1 MRRKEL
7 MARALAAGLAAV
19 QVGGSVGQVVYAAE
33 AIVEEE
39 GITAEAEES
48 SEAKE
53 PTEAEESG
61 EEDGVTEGESEESSE
76 AEEPTEG
83 EESSEAEESTEP
95 EGGTEP
101 STGGIEA
108 EESAEAEST
117 EADTEAEATEP
128 STEDIEDEEPTEGTE
143 SESEAESKEPESEVT
158 EPSIESEE
166 PESTEPSTEGIE
178 AEATEPSTEAQ
189 DEGISKKPMKVPQ
202 KAPAKAEETVVI
214 TVVDVILDD
223 EGNELTRE
231 TRTEDE
237 VDKGTEYSYSAL
249 SDESLTVIGKSGYSG
264 TAEEDITIEF
274 RYHLEEQI
282 MLAADFTVTF
292 DTDGGDSIASQTV
305 AGGTSVTDPGIPTKA
320 GYKFL
325 YWSRYKTGG
334 SAVDISSFK
343 ITEDTTFYAYW
354 REAEHTVT
362 FNYNM
367 AGTPDLEV
375 QVEDDT
381 APDEPARPTRDGYI
395 FTGWTT
401 SKSSAERENYEH
413 FDWKADTKITK
424 DTTYYAKWV
433 PAVSI
438 TITDH
443 FYDLEGNEVAVIP
456 RDTVKMCKGA
466 YFSNSLGNDWWH
478 DGLNK
483 YCGGASLT
491 GYCSATSDWEWIHQY
506 AKAGT
511 LDSDYDV
518 SQLVVDDPAEIEHAY
533 EHFKRETVFYDVSGN
548 ASTGI
553 ETDQRAITNGQKSTS
568 GHATDHYAYGDNTID
583 YYYREIPQYTYE
595 VIDHY
600 GDMVDG
606 NFVEDHQQ
614 SRGKESFRSF
624 YLQYLNKM
632 KVPVNPEGVYT
643 SLAQI
648 KYHGYKV
655 DSQGIE
661 NTVWGAVVTDK
672 AALTAVDETLTGSDV
687 IVKDGVLGSDSDYG
701 TYCVGDTTIDLY
713 YVNSQ
718 WGVTVTDEVYGV
730 DGKLISSTPR
740 QAEYFTKGDRV
751 VMNALTEPGYSVF
764 SIEST
769 SGDALD
775 SANLDGGQAVINSLN
790 QNTAVT
796 FKYTA
801 YPADNT
807 LQVVEVIKNK
817 SGRELSRTEKPIVS
831 YDTPTK
837 YVYTPPTGCSFSRL
851 VKGVYKYPSGEA
863 DAGLTYEGMTGSGF
877 NVAGH
882 MYVELEF
889 VKDIKI
895 TVNKHKL
902 DSTGKEV
909 GVQTDTADYG
919 GTILPDATYDN
930 LPLVKYSYTYTP
942 VGGAE
947 TTVEVTDISNLVGIP
962 LESAGDVTLDAYY
975 QETSAKKYTIKV
987 IDETYAPDGTTL
999 IQRTEREVKE
1009 VPENG
1014 SYTVSAQTPDGYY
1027 NLGKDTVTGT
1037 ATEDGEV
1044 VFKYAKY
1051 ISITVRDVYHDSG
1064 FTKVLEETTREPLLK
1079 KLNESYTVRAKS
1091 RDGYDICDNAGAW
1104 VMQTYYSGSASKDI
1118 EIVIHYRKRAEVKV
1132 VHEYYAEDKST
1143 LLGTVTTDPIY
1154 ISMVNGYPKYT
1165 PVANTTYNN
1174 ELYSVMNPEVV
1185 KETGIAGD
1193 TTITIKYYRDDP
1205 RPKHTVTIID
1215 KYYEPDGVTPIEE
1228 VKRPVET
1235 YPEGS
1240 SPVIKPDPKPG
1251 FDPKDEDK
1259 TIPNISED
1267 TEVIFEYVKRVTVNV
1282 IDEYY
1287 AEDGS
1292 TLVDSVTR
1300 PVETYKPGTGYNIMP
1315 EPVHG
1320 GKTHTVMNPEV
1331 LSGTAT
1337 SDVTIRIK
1345 YRCDEAQKKL
1355 FKIAVYD
1362 EYYGTNGTTLI
1373 ERVLRSNNEYM
1384 EGSSQTFSAAGKS
1397 GYSVFD
1403 PASGTIKVENLG
1415 ADTEVV
1421 FKYKKNKSTSG
1432 GNGGGGSKPV
1442 NPPSGGGGG
1451 GSDPDPKPVTPPVE
1465 PITPP
1470 VTPPENPP
1478 VEPVPPQPIEE
1489 AEKEPVPSIP
1499 VKKEFTITV
1508 VDKCFDRNGTA
1519 LISYDRRLV
1528 ETLEEGSEY
1537 SYSALDLDGFKVK
1550 GVTTHEG
1557 TVHGNL
1563 ILEFTYV
1570 REAQHTITV
1579 VDKYVSTDKI
1589 PYTPE
1594 HPEEIIASSTYT
1606 DTEGGTTYTVL
1617 VTVRQVDTLPE
1628 GSSYEYHAKKPSGFV
1643 VSGPEVLKGTV
1654 GDDLVLEFTYVIDGV
1669 GDLPDDVKKPVDK
1682 DVVKPQKVL
1691 ITVVDKYIS
1700 EKPISNG
1707 EDTVV
1712 EEVIKGKDGRT
1723 YVVTGSVRVV
1733 EAFVDGDGYEY
1744 KALDLDGFKVK
1755 GSRVAR
1761 GKATEDKTVEFV
1773 YTTIEDTQVPA
1784 GVFDHKMSYAKK
1796 TADDDIKTFIPHA
1809 DEPKTGESIPVTST
1823 GFMMLALAFIE
1834 YLKKKFRR

>member
-95 EGGTEP
+95 EGGTED
-101 STGGIEA
+101 
-108 EESAEAEST
+108 EETTETEST

-128 STEDIEDEEPTEGTE
+128 STEDIEDEELTEGTE

-158 EPSIESEE
+158 EPSIESKE
-166 PESTEPSTEGIE
+166 PEGTEPSTEGIE

-189 DEGISKKPMKVPQ
+189 DEGISSKPMKVPQ

-214 TVVDVILDD
+214 TVVDVILDN

-264 TAEEDITIEF
+264 TAKEDITIEF

-305 AGGTSVTDPGIPTKA
+305 AGGTSAADPGAPTKA

-334 SAVDISSFK
+334 SAVDISTFK

-381 APDEPARPTRDGYI
+381 APDEPERPTRDGYI

-401 SKSSAERENYEH
+401 SQSSAERENYEH

-518 SQLVVDDPAEIEHAY
+518 SQLVVDDPADIEHAY
-533 EHFKRETVFYDVSGN
+533 EHFKRETVFYDESGN
-548 ASTGI
+548 TSTGI

-606 NFVEDHQQ
+606 SFVEDHQQ

-713 YVNSQ
+713 YV
-718 WGVTVTDEVYGV
+718 
-730 DGKLISSTPR
+730 
-740 QAEYFTKGDRV
+740 
-751 VMNALTEPGYSVF
+751 
-764 SIEST
+764 
-769 SGDALD
+769 
-775 SANLDGGQAVINSLN
+775 
-790 QNTAVT
+790 
-796 FKYTA
+796 
-801 YPADNT
+801 
-807 LQVVEVIKNK
+807 
-817 SGRELSRTEKPIVS
+817 REKQQR
-831 YDTPTK
+831 
-837 YVYTPPTGCSFSRL
+837 
-851 VKGVYKYPSGEA
+851 
-863 DAGLTYEGMTGSGF
+863 
-877 NVAGH
+877 
-882 MYVELEF
+882 
-889 VKDIKI
+889 KI

-919 GTILPDATYDN
+919 GTILPDATHDN
-930 LPLVKYSYTYTP
+930 LPLVRYSYTYTP

-947 TTVEVTDISNLVGIP
+947 TTVEVTDVSNLVGVP

-999 IQRTEREVKE
+999 IQRTQREVKE

-1267 TEVIFEYVKRVTVNV
+1267 TEVIFEYVKRVTVTV

-1300 PVETYKPGTGYNIMP
+1300 PVETYKPGTGYNITP
-1315 EPVHG
+1315 EPVYG
-1320 GKTHTVMNPEV
+1320 GKTHTVINPEV

-1373 ERVLRSNNEYM
+1373 ERVLRSNNEYA
-1384 EGSSQTFSAAGKS
+1384 EGSSQTFSAVGKS

-1432 GNGGGGSKPV
+1432 GNGGGGSKPDPKPV
-1442 NPPSGGGGG
+1442 TPPSGGGGG

-1465 PITPP
+1465 PVTPP

-1478 VEPVPPQPIEE
+1478 VEPVTPQPIEE

-1537 SYSALDLDGFKVK
+1537 SYSALNLDGFKVK

-1682 DVVKPQKVL
+1682 EVVKPQKVL

>member
-33 AIVEEE
+33 AIVEKE

-76 AEEPTEG
+76 AEEPTEE
-83 EESSEAEESTEP
+83 EESSEAEEHTEP
-95 EGGTEP
+95 EGGTEVGE
-101 STGGIEA
+101 TT
-108 EESAEAEST
+108 EST

-128 STEDIEDEEPTEGTE
+128 STEDIEAEEPTEGTE

-158 EPSIESEE
+158 EPSIESKE
-166 PESTEPSTEGIE
+166 PESESEVTEPSTEGIE

-305 AGGTSVTDPGIPTKA
+305 AGGTSAADPGTPTKA

-334 SAVDISSFK
+334 SAVDFSTFK

-381 APDEPARPTRDGYI
+381 APDEPERPAREGYI

-401 SKSSAERENYEH
+401 SQSSAERENYEH

-433 PAVSI
+433 PAVTI

-466 YFSNSLGNDWWH
+466 YFSNSLGKDWWH

-518 SQLVVDDPAEIEHAY
+518 SQLVVDDPADIEHAY
-533 EHFKRETVFYDVSGN
+533 EHFKRETVFYDESGN
-548 ASTGI
+548 ASTGT

-568 GHATDHYAYGDNTID
+568 NHATDHYAYGDNTID

-606 NFVEDHQQ
+606 SFVEDHQQ
-614 SRGKESFRSF
+614 SRGTESFRSF

-687 IVKDGVLGSDSDYG
+687 VVKDGVLGSDGDYG

-713 YVNSQ
+713 YV
-718 WGVTVTDEVYGV
+718 
-730 DGKLISSTPR
+730 
-740 QAEYFTKGDRV
+740 
-751 VMNALTEPGYSVF
+751 
-764 SIEST
+764 
-769 SGDALD
+769 
-775 SANLDGGQAVINSLN
+775 
-790 QNTAVT
+790 
-796 FKYTA
+796 
-801 YPADNT
+801 
-807 LQVVEVIKNK
+807 
-817 SGRELSRTEKPIVS
+817 REKQQ
-831 YDTPTK
+831 Y
-837 YVYTPPTGCSFSRL
+837 
-851 VKGVYKYPSGEA
+851 
-863 DAGLTYEGMTGSGF
+863 
-877 NVAGH
+877 
-882 MYVELEF
+882 
-889 VKDIKI
+889 KI

-919 GTILPDATYDN
+919 GTILPDATHDN
-930 LPLVKYSYTYTP
+930 LPLVRYSYTYTP
-942 VGGAE
+942 VGGTE
-947 TTVEVTDISNLVGIP
+947 TTVEVTDVSNLVGIP

-1014 SYTVSAQTPDGYY
+1014 SYTVSAQIPDGYY

-1091 RDGYDICDNAGAW
+1091 RDGYDICDNAGIW

-1193 TTITIKYYRDDP
+1193 TTITIKYYRDDS

-1251 FDPKDEDK
+1251 FDPKDGDK

-1267 TEVIFEYVKRVTVNV
+1267 TEVIFEYVKRVTVTV

-1300 PVETYKPGTGYNIMP
+1300 PVETYKPGTGYNITP

-1337 SDVTIRIK
+1337 SDVTIHIK

-1373 ERVLRSNNEYM
+1373 ERVLRSNNEYA
-1384 EGSSQTFSAAGKS
+1384 EGSSQTFSASGKS

-1415 ADTEVV
+1415 TDTEVV

-1442 NPPSGGGGG
+1442 TPPSGGGGG
-1451 GSDPDPKPVTPPVE
+1451 GSEPDPKPVTPPAE
-1465 PITPP
+1465 PVTPP

-1478 VEPVPPQPIEE
+1478 VEPVTPQPVVEP
-1489 AEKEPVPSIP
+1489 EKEPVPSIP

-1508 VDKCFDRNGTA
+1508 VDKCFDHNGTA

-1528 ETLEEGSEY
+1528 ETVEEGSEY

>member
-48 SEAKE
+48 SEAEE
-53 PTEAEESG
+53 PTEAEGSG

-76 AEEPTEG
+76 AEEPTEE

-108 EESAEAEST
+108 EEST
-117 EADTEAEATEP
+117 EAKEPTEAEATEP

-158 EPSIESEE
+158 EPSIESKE
-166 PESTEPSTEGIE
+166 PEGTEPSIESIE
-178 AEATEPSTEAQ
+178 AEATEPGTEAQ
-189 DEGISKKPMKVPQ
+189 GEGISSKPMKVPQ
-202 KAPAKAEETVVI
+202 KAPAQAEETVVI

-305 AGGTSVTDPGIPTKA
+305 AGGTSAADPGTPTKA

-381 APDEPARPTRDGYI
+381 APDEPERPTRDGYI
-395 FTGWTT
+395 FNGWTT
-401 SKSSAERENYEH
+401 SQSSAERENYEH

-518 SQLVVDDPAEIEHAY
+518 SQLVVDDPADIENAY
-533 EHFKRETVFYDVSGN
+533 EHFKRETVFYDESGN
-548 ASTGI
+548 TSTGT

-713 YVNSQ
+713 YV
-718 WGVTVTDEVYGV
+718 
-730 DGKLISSTPR
+730 
-740 QAEYFTKGDRV
+740 
-751 VMNALTEPGYSVF
+751 
-764 SIEST
+764 
-769 SGDALD
+769 
-775 SANLDGGQAVINSLN
+775 
-790 QNTAVT
+790 
-796 FKYTA
+796 
-801 YPADNT
+801 
-807 LQVVEVIKNK
+807 
-817 SGRELSRTEKPIVS
+817 REKQQR
-831 YDTPTK
+831 
-837 YVYTPPTGCSFSRL
+837 
-851 VKGVYKYPSGEA
+851 
-863 DAGLTYEGMTGSGF
+863 
-877 NVAGH
+877 
-882 MYVELEF
+882 
-889 VKDIKI
+889 KI

-919 GTILPDATYDN
+919 GTILPDATHDN
-930 LPLVKYSYTYTP
+930 LPLVRYSYTYTP

-947 TTVEVTDISNLVGIP
+947 TTVEVTDVSNLVGIP
-962 LESAGDVTLDAYY
+962 LESAGDVTLDAYYQKKLKVTIVKEIFDGSGNKIEQQTDTEDFNGTILPEATYKGFPLGHYTYSYELNHSPKIGGGPVTNPNTLKAISLTSDSDIYTTANYYDLKLIVNKHTLDSTGNETGVQTETVNLDGTYVLDTTYNGLPLTNHTGTYYLREGGKRTIKSPSAAKLTMYGLDTRRDVTLDAYY

-1037 ATEDGEV
+1037 ATEDSEV

-1079 KLNESYTVRAKS
+1079 KLNESYTVFARSKN
-1091 RDGYDICDNAGAW
+1091 GYDICDNAGAW

-1193 TTITIKYYRDDP
+1193 TTITIKYYRDDS

-1228 VKRPVET
+1228 VKRPVES

-1251 FDPKDEDK
+1251 FDPKDGDK

-1267 TEVIFEYVKRVTVNV
+1267 TEVIFEYVKRVTVTV

-1300 PVETYKPGTGYNIMP
+1300 PVETYKPGTGYNITP
-1315 EPVHG
+1315 EPVYG
-1320 GKTHTVMNPEV
+1320 GKTHTVINPEV

-1345 YRCDEAQKKL
+1345 YRCNEAQKKL

-1373 ERVLRSNNEYM
+1373 ERVLRSNNEYV
-1384 EGSSQTFSAAGKS
+1384 EGSSQTFSAVGKS

-1432 GNGGGGSKPV
+1432 GNGGGSKPV
-1442 NPPSGGGGG
+1442 TPPSGGGGG

-1465 PITPP
+1465 PVTPP

-1478 VEPVPPQPIEE
+1478 VEPVTPQPIEE
-1489 AEKEPVPSIP
+1489 AEKEPVPIP

-1519 LISYDRRLV
+1519 LISYDKRLV

-1537 SYSALDLDGFKVK
+1537 SYSALDLGGFKVK

-1682 DVVKPQKVL
+1682 ELVKPQKVL

-1700 EKPISNG
+1700 ENPISNG

>member
-7 MARALAAGLAAV
+7 MARALVAGLAAV

-48 SEAKE
+48 SEAEE

-76 AEEPTEG
+76 AEEPTEE

-95 EGGTEP
+95 EGGTEVGETTKVETTE
-101 STGGIEA
+101 S
-108 EESAEAEST
+108 EETT
-117 EADTEAEATEP
+117 EVEATEP

-158 EPSIESEE
+158 EPSIESKE
-166 PESTEPSTEGIE
+166 PEGTEPSTEGIE

-189 DEGISKKPMKVPQ
+189 DEGISSKPMKVPQ

-305 AGGTSVTDPGIPTKA
+305 AGGTSAADPGTPTKA

-381 APDEPARPTRDGYI
+381 APDEPERPTRDGYI

-401 SKSSAERENYEH
+401 SQSSAERENYEH
-413 FDWKADTKITK
+413 FDWKADTKITR

-466 YFSNSLGNDWWH
+466 YFSNSLGKDWWH

-518 SQLVVDDPAEIEHAY
+518 SQLVVDDPADIENAY
-533 EHFKRETVFYDVSGN
+533 EHFKRETVFYDESGN
-548 ASTGI
+548 TSTGT

-568 GHATDHYAYGDNTID
+568 NHATDHYAYGDNTID

-687 IVKDGVLGSDSDYG
+687 IVKDGVLGSDGDYG

-713 YVNSQ
+713 YV
-718 WGVTVTDEVYGV
+718 
-730 DGKLISSTPR
+730 
-740 QAEYFTKGDRV
+740 
-751 VMNALTEPGYSVF
+751 
-764 SIEST
+764 
-769 SGDALD
+769 
-775 SANLDGGQAVINSLN
+775 
-790 QNTAVT
+790 
-796 FKYTA
+796 
-801 YPADNT
+801 
-807 LQVVEVIKNK
+807 
-817 SGRELSRTEKPIVS
+817 REKQQR
-831 YDTPTK
+831 
-837 YVYTPPTGCSFSRL
+837 
-851 VKGVYKYPSGEA
+851 
-863 DAGLTYEGMTGSGF
+863 
-877 NVAGH
+877 
-882 MYVELEF
+882 
-889 VKDIKI
+889 KI

-947 TTVEVTDISNLVGIP
+947 TTVEVTDVSNLVGIP

-1027 NLGKDTVTGT
+1027 NLGKDTVIGT
-1037 ATEDGEV
+1037 ATEDSEV

-1079 KLNESYTVRAKS
+1079 KLNESYTVFARSKN
-1091 RDGYDICDNAGAW
+1091 GYDICDNAGAW

-1143 LLGTVTTDPIY
+1143 LLGTVTTDSIY

-1193 TTITIKYYRDDP
+1193 TTITIKYYRDDS

-1228 VKRPVET
+1228 VKRPVES

-1251 FDPKDEDK
+1251 FDPKDGDK

-1267 TEVIFEYVKRVTVNV
+1267 TEVIFEYVKRVTVTV

-1300 PVETYKPGTGYNIMP
+1300 PVETYKPGTGYNITP

-1345 YRCDEAQKKL
+1345 YRCNEAQKKL

-1415 ADTEVV
+1415 ADTEVT

-1442 NPPSGGGGG
+1442 TSPSGGGGG
-1451 GSDPDPKPVTPPVE
+1451 GSEPDPKPVTPPVE
-1465 PITPP
+1465 PVTPP

-1478 VEPVPPQPIEE
+1478 VEPVTPQPIEE

-1519 LISYDRRLV
+1519 LISYDKRLV

-1537 SYSALDLDGFKVK
+1537 SYSALDLGGFKVK

-1628 GSSYEYHAKKPSGFV
+1628 GSPYEYHAKKPSGFV

-1700 EKPISNG
+1700 ENPISNG

-1796 TADDDIKTFIPHA
+1796 TADDDIRTFIPHA
-1809 DEPKTGESIPVTST
+1809 DEPKTGESIPVMST

>member
-76 AEEPTEG
+76 AEEPTEE
-83 EESSEAEESTEP
+83 EESSEAEEPTEP
-95 EGGTEP
+95 EGGTED
-101 STGGIEA
+101 
-108 EESAEAEST
+108 EETTETEST

-143 SESEAESKEPESEVT
+143 SESEAESKESESEVT
-158 EPSIESEE
+158 EPSIESKE
-166 PESTEPSTEGIE
+166 PEGTEPSTEGIE

-305 AGGTSVTDPGIPTKA
+305 AGGTSAADPGTPTKA

-325 YWSRYKTGG
+325 YWSRYETGG
-334 SAVDISSFK
+334 SAVDFSSFK

-381 APDEPARPTRDGYI
+381 APDEPERPTRDGYI

-401 SKSSAERENYEH
+401 SQSSAEKENYEH

-433 PAVSI
+433 PAVTI

-518 SQLVVDDPAEIEHAY
+518 SQLVVDDPADIEHAY
-533 EHFKRETVFYDVSGN
+533 EHFKRETVFYDESGN
-548 ASTGI
+548 ASTGT

-568 GHATDHYAYGDNTID
+568 NHATDHYAYGDNTID

-606 NFVEDHQQ
+606 SFVEDHQQ

-687 IVKDGVLGSDSDYG
+687 IVKDGVLGSDGDYG

-713 YVNSQ
+713 YV
-718 WGVTVTDEVYGV
+718 
-730 DGKLISSTPR
+730 
-740 QAEYFTKGDRV
+740 
-751 VMNALTEPGYSVF
+751 
-764 SIEST
+764 
-769 SGDALD
+769 
-775 SANLDGGQAVINSLN
+775 
-790 QNTAVT
+790 
-796 FKYTA
+796 
-801 YPADNT
+801 
-807 LQVVEVIKNK
+807 
-817 SGRELSRTEKPIVS
+817 REKQQR
-831 YDTPTK
+831 
-837 YVYTPPTGCSFSRL
+837 
-851 VKGVYKYPSGEA
+851 
-863 DAGLTYEGMTGSGF
+863 
-877 NVAGH
+877 
-882 MYVELEF
+882 
-889 VKDIKI
+889 KI

-919 GTILPDATYDN
+919 GTILPDATHDN
-930 LPLVKYSYTYTP
+930 LPLVRYSYTYTP
-942 VGGAE
+942 VGGTE
-947 TTVEVTDISNLVGIP
+947 TTVEVTDVSNLVGIP

-1014 SYTVSAQTPDGYY
+1014 GYTVSAQTPDGYY

-1165 PVANTTYNN
+1165 PAAQTTYNN

-1193 TTITIKYYRDDP
+1193 TTITIKYYRDDS

-1228 VKRPVET
+1228 VKRPVES

-1267 TEVIFEYVKRVTVNV
+1267 TEVIFEYVKRVTVTV

-1300 PVETYKPGTGYNIMP
+1300 PVETYKPGTGYNITP

-1337 SDVTIRIK
+1337 SDVTIHIK

-1373 ERVLRSNNEYM
+1373 ERVLRSNNEYA
-1384 EGSSQTFSAAGKS
+1384 EGSSQTFSAVGKS

-1451 GSDPDPKPVTPPVE
+1451 GSDPAPKPVTPPVE

-1470 VTPPENPP
+1470 ATPPENPP
-1478 VEPVPPQPIEE
+1478 VEPVTPQPIEE

-1628 GSSYEYHAKKPSGFV
+1628 GSPYEYHAKKPSGFV

-1682 DVVKPQKVL
+1682 ELVKPQKVL